1 MRLPFTKMH
10 GAGNDYIYV
19 DAFAYDLKDPAE
31 FALHMSDR
39 HKGIGSDGLVLIG
52 PSKTCDVRMRMF
64 NADGS
69 EGRMCGNASR
79 CVGKYAYEHGICRKE
94 SMTMET
100 LAGVKVL
107 HLTTE
112 NDVVTSVTVDM
123 GQPLLH
129 PADIPMAVQGDSF
142 IDGEIECA
150 GRTWRGTAVCTGPA
164 HLVIFTDIPVD
175 ELDFPV
181 IGPQFENHPL
191 FPDRVNT
198 DFVNEIGNGVF
209 QMRVWERG
217 RRGDAGLRHRRVG
230 RGGCGGADG
239 ACPQGPGAVRA
250 PEGGRPL
257 CHLAWGRRRFHAGRR
272 RGGLSRRRRSG
283 RRGRK
288 ALTQCT
294 IRPAPVSGAGR
305 IAE

>member
-19 DAFAYDLKDPAE
+19 NAFEHTLKDPAE
-31 FALHMSDR
+31 FAARLSDR
-39 HKGIGSDGLVLIG
+39 HKGIGGDGLVLIG
-52 PSKTCDVRMRMF
+52 PSQTCDVRMRMF

-100 LAGVKVL
+100 LSGVKVL

-112 NDVVTSVTVDM
+112 NDLVISVTVEM
-123 GQPLLH
+123 GEPLLH
-129 PADIPMAVQGDSF
+129 PFDIPMAVEGESF

-150 GRTWRGTAVCTGPA
+150 GSVWRGTAVCTGPA
-164 HLVIFTDIPVD
+164 HLVIFTEIPVD
-175 ELDFPV
+175 ELDFAT
-181 IGPQFENHPL
+181 IGPLFENHPL

-198 DFVNEIGNGVF
+198 DFVNEIGNGDF

-217 RRGDAGLRHRRVG
+217 SGETLA
-230 RGGCGGADG
+230 CGTGAS
-239 ACPQGPGAVRA
+239 AVA
-250 PEGGRPL
+250 V
-257 CHLAWGRRRFHAGRR
+257 AA
-272 RGGLSRRRRSG
+272 
-283 RRGRK
+283 
-288 ALTQCT
+288 
-294 IRPAPVSGAGR
+294 V
-305 IAE
+305 